1 MSLYIDY
8 GTDVDIKESKI
19 MYKATI
25 YYDVVEDDYN
35 KGEVGDVVNSWTYEL
50 KADTQSELR
59 NKILE
64 STYSEW
70 KDLNDEQMNE
80 YDWCTE
86 YHTSYMTDEFNDG
99 QVSDRKIEKWKNGE
113 VKLYAVN
120 CHILVTE
127 VTEKKASL

>member
-1 MSLYIDY
+1 
-8 GTDVDIKESKI
+8 

-70 KDLNDEQMNE
+70 KDLDDEQMNE

-86 YHTSYMTDEFNDG
+86 YHTSYMTDEDNQG
-99 QVSDRKIEKWKNGE
+99 VVSDKELELWCKGK
-113 VKLYAVN
+113 KTLYTVN

-127 VTEKKASL
+127 VIEKKASL